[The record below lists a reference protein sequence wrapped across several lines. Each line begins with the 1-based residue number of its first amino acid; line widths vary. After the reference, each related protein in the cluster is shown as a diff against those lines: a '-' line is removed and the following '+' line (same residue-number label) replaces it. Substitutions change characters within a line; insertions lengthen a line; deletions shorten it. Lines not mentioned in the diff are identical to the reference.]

1 MHDTAKV
8 AILSAAPG
16 GAVEG
21 EVISQNVYGAIR
33 TLWEQGVSKRAIARQ
48 LGLHVQSVRKWV
60 KRSWSPAKR
69 KRGKRLDR
77 FGEFLRARAME
88 VGFNAVVLT
97 RELKALGYEGS
108 YAAVV
113 KYIGPW
119 RYESLAEEP
128 TVRFE
133 TDPGKQ
139 SQVDWGCTKVWL
151 GEQQVKVHLFTMVL
165 GYSRRIF
172 AKGYLNER
180 LENLL
185 DGHVAAF
192 AHFGGRTEEI
202 LYDNPR
208 TIVTAKDEAT
218 GRVVWNATFKDR
230 MDFYGAT
237 VRLCRYYRAQTKG
250 KVESGVKYVK
260 GNALK
265 GRRFASLEQ
274 LNAYLLDWCVNV
286 ADQREHGTTHEK
298 PADRFARAEKLIAVD
313 RRPPAREHVA
323 VRRVPK
329 DALVTVET
337 NRYPVPFTWAG
348 HEVTLRMLA
357 EQIVVHLDGAEPV
370 THDRLDGKHQ
380 VARWNGPP
388 RVLPKTDRVTAQR
401 LPRLDPGYLTS
412 LGEVQVRP
420 LSSYQEVTR

>member
-1 MHDTAKV
+1 
-8 AILSAAPG
+8 
-16 GAVEG
+16 
-21 EVISQNVYGAIR
+21 
-33 TLWEQGVSKRAIARQ
+33 
-48 LGLHVQSVRKWV
+48 
-60 KRSWSPAKR
+60 
-69 KRGKRLDR
+69 
-77 FGEFLRARAME
+77 
-88 VGFNAVVLT
+88 
-97 RELKALGYEGS
+97 
-108 YAAVV
+108 
-113 KYIGPW
+113 
-119 RYESLAEEP
+119 
-128 TVRFE
+128 
-133 TDPGKQ
+133 
-139 SQVDWGCTKVWL
+139 
-151 GEQQVKVHLFTMVL
+151 
-165 GYSRRIF
+165 
-172 AKGYLNER
+172 
-180 LENLL
+180 
-185 DGHVAAF
+185 
-192 AHFGGRTEEI
+192 
-202 LYDNPR
+202 
-208 TIVTAKDEAT
+208 
-218 GRVVWNATFKDR
+218 
-230 MDFYGAT
+230 
-237 VRLCRYYRAQTKG
+237 
-250 KVESGVKYVK
+250 
-260 GNALK
+260 LK
-265 GRRFASLEQ
+265 GRRFASLEE

-348 HEVTLRMLA
+348 HEVTVRMLA